1 MTGRAQMK
9 EWCNRNDEN
18 MHAKK
23 GAAGIMNVGAVIVAA
38 QDLAQD
44 KTGNEE
50 LETFLPMLPVE
61 GTTVIKREINTLRKA
76 GISPIIVVGGYQAAV
91 LKNHISHNGV
101 VFLEDPEYA
110 CHDWLASAEI
120 GIEAAELCDKVI
132 LIAVE
137 CPAFKVETLER
148 LKECDQDTCLYY
160 DGQPGRLQVR
170 IGSHL
175 KRKEGSKGAGTDS
188 EATDDIWTMHGE
200 QNQASLDTDDC
211 GILYDITHPDQIEK
225 VRDYI
230 RQLRDA
236 RSLSLKTKIVLSKT
250 EDFFGPGLFHLL
262 QYIDETGSIQ
272 AAAKK
277 MGMSYSKCWKL
288 LNRAEE
294 QMGFSFLNR
303 YNGGRHGG
311 NSTITEEGREFMNRY
326 HAMLEDMK
334 RISQNFFD
342 IYFQD
347 YQ

>member
-1 MTGRAQMK
+1 MK

-23 GAAGIMNVGAVIVAA
+23 GAAEIMNVGAVIVAA

-50 LETFLPMLPVE
+50 LETFLPMFPIE

-101 VFLEDPEYA
+101 VFLEDSEYA

-137 CPAFKVETLER
+137 FPAFKVETLER

-175 KRKEGSKGAGTDS
+175 
-188 EATDDIWTMHGE
+188 TDDTDVTHGK
-200 QNQASLDTDDC
+200 QNLARLDTDDY
-211 GILYDITHPDQIEK
+211 GILYDITHPNQIEK

-294 QMGFSFLNR
+294 QMGFPFLNR

>member
-1 MTGRAQMK
+1 M
-9 EWCNRNDEN
+9 
-18 MHAKK
+18 
-23 GAAGIMNVGAVIVAA
+23 GAVIVAA
-38 QDLAQD
+38 QKLAQD

-61 GTTVIKREINTLRKA
+61 GTTVIKREIYTLRKA

-101 VFLEDPEYA
+101 VFLEDQEYER
-110 CHDWLASAEI
+110 HDWQTSAKI
-120 GIEAAELCDKVI
+120 GMEAAAELCDRVI
-132 LIAVE
+132 LLPVE
-137 CPAFKVETLER
+137 CPAFKVETLEA
-148 LKECDQDTCLYY
+148 LKECDRDACLYY
-160 DGQPGRLQVR
+160 GEKKGKLQLR
-170 IGSHL
+170 ICSSF
-175 KRKEGSKGAGTDS
+175 KRNKELGEIRTNSESTAGTDL
-188 EATDDIWTMHGE
+188 MHNE
-200 QNQASLDTDDC
+200 PEMTRMDTDDY
-211 GILYDITHPDQIEK
+211 GILYDITNPDQIER

-230 RQLRDA
+230 RQMRDA
-236 RSLSLKTKIVLSKT
+236 KALSLKTKIVLSKG
-250 EDFFGPGLFHLL
+250 EDFFGPGIFHLL
-262 QYIDETGSIQ
+262 QHIDETGSIQ

-277 MGMSYSKCWKL
+277 MGISYSKCWKL

-294 QMGFSFLNR
+294 QMGFPFLNR

>member
-1 MTGRAQMK
+1 
-9 EWCNRNDEN
+9 
-18 MHAKK
+18 
-23 GAAGIMNVGAVIVAA
+23 
-38 QDLAQD
+38 
-44 KTGNEE
+44 
-50 LETFLPMLPVE
+50 
-61 GTTVIKREINTLRKA
+61 
-76 GISPIIVVGGYQAAV
+76 
-91 LKNHISHNGV
+91 
-101 VFLEDPEYA
+101 
-110 CHDWLASAEI
+110 
-120 GIEAAELCDKVI
+120 
-132 LIAVE
+132 
-137 CPAFKVETLER
+137 

-170 IGSHL
+170 ISSHL

-294 QMGFSFLNR
+294 QMGFPFLNR

>member
-1 MTGRAQMK
+1 MK
-9 EWCNRNDEN
+9 ERCNRNDEN

-50 LETFLPMLPVE
+50 LETFLPMLPIE

-137 CPAFKVETLER
+137 FPAFKVETLER

-175 KRKEGSKGAGTDS
+175 
-188 EATDDIWTMHGE
+188 TDDMDVTHGK
-200 QNQASLDTDDC
+200 QNLARLDTDDY

-294 QMGFSFLNR
+294 QMGFPFLNR

>member
-1 MTGRAQMK
+1 MK

-50 LETFLPMLPVE
+50 LETFLPMLPIE

-101 VFLEDPEYA
+101 VFLEDSEYA

-137 CPAFKVETLER
+137 FPAFKVETLER

-175 KRKEGSKGAGTDS
+175 
-188 EATDDIWTMHGE
+188 TDDMDVTHGK
-200 QNQASLDTDDC
+200 QNLARLDTDDY

-294 QMGFSFLNR
+294 QMGFPFLNR

-342 IYFQD
+342 IYFQE

>member
-1 MTGRAQMK
+1 
-9 EWCNRNDEN
+9 
-18 MHAKK
+18 
-23 GAAGIMNVGAVIVAA
+23 MNVGAVIVAA

-61 GTTVIKREINTLRKA
+61 GTTVIKREIYTLRKA

-101 VFLEDPEYA
+101 IFLEDPEYV
-110 CHDWLASAEI
+110 CHDWLASARI
-120 GIEAAELCDKVI
+120 GVEAAAALCEKVI
-132 LIAVE
+132 LIVAE

-160 DGQPGRLQVR
+160 DGQPGKLQVR
-170 IGSHL
+170 ISSHVMT
-175 KRKEGSKGAGTDS
+175 AMD
-188 EATDDIWTMHGE
+188 AIHGE
-200 QNQASLDTDDC
+200 QKLVSLDTDDY

-225 VRDYI
+225 VQDYLS
-230 RQLRDA
+230 QMRDA
-236 RSLSLKTKIVLSKT
+236 KALSLKTKIVLSKG
-250 EDFFGPGLFHLL
+250 EDFFGPGIFHLL

-294 QMGFSFLNR
+294 QMGFPFLNR

>member
-1 MTGRAQMK
+1 MK

-50 LETFLPMLPVE
+50 LETFLPMLPIE

-137 CPAFKVETLER
+137 FPTFKVETLER

-175 KRKEGSKGAGTDS
+175 
-188 EATDDIWTMHGE
+188 TDDMDVTHGK
-200 QNQASLDTDDC
+200 QNLARLDTDDY

-294 QMGFSFLNR
+294 QMGFPFLNR

>member
-1 MTGRAQMK
+1 
-9 EWCNRNDEN
+9 
-18 MHAKK
+18 
-23 GAAGIMNVGAVIVAA
+23 MNVGAVIVAA

-50 LETFLPMLPVE
+50 LETFLPMLPIE

-101 VFLEDPEYA
+101 VFLEDSEYA

-137 CPAFKVETLER
+137 FPAFKVETLER

-175 KRKEGSKGAGTDS
+175 
-188 EATDDIWTMHGE
+188 TDDMDVTHGK
-200 QNQASLDTDDC
+200 QNLARLDTDDY

-294 QMGFSFLNR
+294 QMGFPFLNR

>member
-1 MTGRAQMK
+1 
-9 EWCNRNDEN
+9 
-18 MHAKK
+18 
-23 GAAGIMNVGAVIVAA
+23 MNVGAVIVAA

-50 LETFLPMLPVE
+50 LETFLPMLPIE
-61 GTTVIKREINTLRKA
+61 GTTVIKREIYTLRKA

-101 VFLEDPEYA
+101 IFLEDSEYA
-110 CHDWLASAEI
+110 CHDWLTSAEI
-120 GIEAAELCDKVI
+120 GMEAAAERCDKVI
-132 LIAVE
+132 LLPVE
-137 CPAFKVETLER
+137 CPAFKVETLEL

-160 DGQPGRLQVR
+160 DGQPGKIQLR
-170 IGSHL
+170 ICSRW
-175 KRKEGSKGAGTDS
+175 KRNKALGEIKVHSESTAGMNL
-188 EATDDIWTMHGE
+188 I
-200 QNQASLDTDDC
+200 QNERKMLSLDTDDD
-211 GILYDITHPDQIEK
+211 GILYNITDPEQIEK

-230 RQLRDA
+230 RQLRDSRA
-236 RSLSLKTKIVLSKT
+236 LSLKTKIVLSKT

-294 QMGFSFLNR
+294 QMGFPFLNR
-303 YNGGRHGG
+303 YNGGKNGG

>member
-1 MTGRAQMK
+1 
-9 EWCNRNDEN
+9 
-18 MHAKK
+18 
-23 GAAGIMNVGAVIVAA
+23 MNVGAVIVAA

-61 GTTVIKREINTLRKA
+61 GTTVIKREIYTLRKA

-101 VFLEDPEYA
+101 VFLEDPEYV
-110 CHDWLASAEI
+110 CHDWLASARI
-120 GIEAAELCDKVI
+120 GVEAAAALCEKVI
-132 LIAVE
+132 LIAAE

-160 DGQPGRLQVR
+160 DGQPGKLQVR
-170 IGSHL
+170 VGSHL
-175 KRKEGSKGAGTDS
+175 TADRDV
-188 EATDDIWTMHGE
+188 MYGE
-200 QNQASLDTDDC
+200 QNLASLDTDDC

-236 RSLSLKTKIVLSKT
+236 RALSLKTKIVLSKG
-250 EDFFGPGLFHLL
+250 EDFFGPGIFHLL

-294 QMGFSFLNR
+294 QMGFPFLNR

>member
-1 MTGRAQMK
+1 MK

-50 LETFLPMLPVE
+50 LETFLPMLPIE

-137 CPAFKVETLER
+137 FPAFKVETLER

-175 KRKEGSKGAGTDS
+175 
-188 EATDDIWTMHGE
+188 TDDMDVTHGK
-200 QNQASLDTDDC
+200 QNLARLDTDDY

-277 MGMSYSKCWKL
+277 RGMSYSKCWKL

-294 QMGFSFLNR
+294 QMGFPFLNR

>member
-1 MTGRAQMK
+1 M
-9 EWCNRNDEN
+9 
-18 MHAKK
+18 
-23 GAAGIMNVGAVIVAA
+23 
-38 QDLAQD
+38 
-44 KTGNEE
+44 
-50 LETFLPMLPVE
+50 
-61 GTTVIKREINTLRKA
+61 IKREINTLRKA

-137 CPAFKVETLER
+137 FPAFKVETLER

-175 KRKEGSKGAGTDS
+175 
-188 EATDDIWTMHGE
+188 TDDMDVTHGK
-200 QNQASLDTDDC
+200 QNLARLDTDDY

-236 RSLSLKTKIVLSKT
+236 SRSLSLKTKIVLSKT
-250 EDFFGPGLFHLL
+250 EDFLDRDCFIFFNILMRQAPYRRQPKRWGCPTPSAGTAEPGRRADGFPFFNAIMEEDMAGIPQL
-262 QYIDETGSIQ
+262 Q
-272 AAAKK
+272 KK
-277 MGMSYSKCWKL
+277 
-288 LNRAEE
+288 A
-294 QMGFSFLNR
+294 
-303 YNGGRHGG
+303 G
-311 NSTITEEGREFMNRY
+311 NS
-326 HAMLEDMK
+326 
-334 RISQNFFD
+334 
-342 IYFQD
+342 
-347 YQ
+347 

>member
-1 MTGRAQMK
+1 
-9 EWCNRNDEN
+9 
-18 MHAKK
+18 
-23 GAAGIMNVGAVIVAA
+23 MNVGAVIVAA

-61 GTTVIKREINTLRKA
+61 GTTVIKREIYTLLKA

-101 VFLEDPEYA
+101 IFLEDPEYV
-110 CHDWLASAEI
+110 CHDWLTSARI
-120 GIEAAELCDKVI
+120 GMEAAAERCDKVI
-132 LIAVE
+132 LLPVE
-137 CPAFKVETLER
+137 CPAFKVETLE
-148 LKECDQDTCLYY
+148 LLTECESDTCLYY
-160 DGQPGRLQVR
+160 DGEPGKIQLR
-170 IGSHL
+170 ISSRF
-175 KRKEGSKGAGTDS
+175 KRNEILEEINPDSKS
-188 EATDDIWTMHGE
+188 EDGKDLMHRE
-200 QNQASLDTDDC
+200 QSMTKLDTDDV
-211 GILYDITHPDQIEK
+211 GILYDITEPKQIEK

-236 RSLSLKTKIVLSKT
+236 RALSLKTKIVLSKN
-250 EDFFGPGLFHLL
+250 EDFFGPGIFHLL
-262 QYIDETGSIQ
+262 QHVDETGSIQ

-294 QMGFSFLNR
+294 QMGFPFLNR
-303 YNGGRHGG
+303 YNGGKNGG

>member
-1 MTGRAQMK
+1 MK
-9 EWCNRNDEN
+9 EWCNRNDES

-50 LETFLPMLPVE
+50 LETFLPMLPIE

-137 CPAFKVETLER
+137 FPAFKVETLER

-175 KRKEGSKGAGTDS
+175 
-188 EATDDIWTMHGE
+188 TDDMDVTHGK
-200 QNQASLDTDDC
+200 QNLARLDTDDY

-294 QMGFSFLNR
+294 QMGFPFLNR

>member
-1 MTGRAQMK
+1 MK

-50 LETFLPMLPVE
+50 LETFLPMLPIE

-120 GIEAAELCDKVI
+120 GIEAAVLCDKVI

-137 CPAFKVETLER
+137 FPAFKVETLER

-175 KRKEGSKGAGTDS
+175 
-188 EATDDIWTMHGE
+188 TDDMDVTHGK
-200 QNQASLDTDDC
+200 QNLARLDTDDY

>member
-1 MTGRAQMK
+1 MK

-50 LETFLPMLPVE
+50 LETFLPMLPIE

-137 CPAFKVETLER
+137 FPAFKVETLER

-175 KRKEGSKGAGTDS
+175 
-188 EATDDIWTMHGE
+188 TDDMDVTHGK
-200 QNQASLDTDDC
+200 QNLARLDTDDY

-250 EDFFGPGLFHLL
+250 EDFFGPALYHLL

-272 AAAKK
+272 PAAKK

-294 QMGFSFLNR
+294 QMGFPFLNR

>member
-1 MTGRAQMK
+1 MK

-50 LETFLPMLPVE
+50 LETFLPMLPIE

-120 GIEAAELCDKVI
+120 GIEASELCDKVI

-137 CPAFKVETLER
+137 FPAFKVETLER

-175 KRKEGSKGAGTDS
+175 
-188 EATDDIWTMHGE
+188 TDDMDVTHGK
-200 QNQASLDTDDC
+200 QNLARLDTDDY

-294 QMGFSFLNR
+294 QMGFPFLNR

>member
-1 MTGRAQMK
+1 MK

-50 LETFLPMLPVE
+50 LETFLPMLPIE

-137 CPAFKVETLER
+137 FSAFKVETLER

-175 KRKEGSKGAGTDS
+175 
-188 EATDDIWTMHGE
+188 TDDMDVTHGK
-200 QNQASLDTDDC
+200 QNLARLDTDDY

-294 QMGFSFLNR
+294 QMGFPFLNR

>member
-1 MTGRAQMK
+1 MK

-50 LETFLPMLPVE
+50 LETFLPMLPIE

-137 CPAFKVETLER
+137 FPAFKVETLER

-160 DGQPGRLQVR
+160 DGQPGR
-170 IGSHL
+170 S
-175 KRKEGSKGAGTDS
+175 AG
-188 EATDDIWTMHGE
+188 E
-200 QNQASLDTDDC
+200 N
-211 GILYDITHPDQIEK
+211 
-225 VRDYI
+225 
-230 RQLRDA
+230 RQ
-236 RSLSLKTKIVLSKT
+236 S
-250 EDFFGPGLFHLL
+250 F
-262 QYIDETGSIQ
+262 
-272 AAAKK
+272 
-277 MGMSYSKCWKL
+277 
-288 LNRAEE
+288 NR
-294 QMGFSFLNR
+294 
-303 YNGGRHGG
+303 
-311 NSTITEEGREFMNRY
+311 
-326 HAMLEDMK
+326 
-334 RISQNFFD
+334 
-342 IYFQD
+342 
-347 YQ
+347 

>member
-50 LETFLPMLPVE
+50 LETFLPMLPIE

-120 GIEAAELCDKVI
+120 GIEAAELWDKVI
-132 LIAVE
+132 VIAVE
-137 CPAFKVETLER
+137 FPAFKVESLER

-175 KRKEGSKGAGTDS
+175 
-188 EATDDIWTMHGE
+188 TDDMDVTHGK
-200 QNQASLDTDDC
+200 QNLARRDTDDC
-211 GILYDITHPDQIEK
+211 GILYDMTHPDQIEK

-294 QMGFSFLNR
+294 QMGFPFLNR